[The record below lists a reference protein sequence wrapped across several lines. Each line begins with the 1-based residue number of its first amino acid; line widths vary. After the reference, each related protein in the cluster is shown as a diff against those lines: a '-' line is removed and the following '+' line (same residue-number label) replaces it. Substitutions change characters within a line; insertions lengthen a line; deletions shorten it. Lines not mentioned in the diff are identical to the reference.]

1 MNKIPDKYILIF
13 ATLVMVAI
21 KGNGQTT
28 LPEELTKNTI
38 KEQIKY
44 IEERTRI
51 YENYR
56 AIRQDMFQKIITNF
70 VDTLSAGKS
79 KIAILNNLTEALNH
93 TTDSLNVLLETTRTS
108 LKEIT
113 TTKNNIRVLGMELDK
128 VTYNS
133 IMWIVVAVLVFV
145 LVVGFL
151 AFKRNLFVTIR
162 TGKELKELKDE
173 FQAYRQSSRIAR
185 EKLEMDHFN
194 EMKKLKGR

>member
-1 MNKIPDKYILIF
+1 MKKLHYKWFMIF
-13 ATLVMVAI
+13 AALLLVTI

-38 KEQIKY
+38 KEQINY
-44 IEERTRI
+44 VVEHTRI

-56 AIRQDMFQKIITNF
+56 AIREDIFQKINTNF
-70 VDTLSAGKS
+70 IDSLSSGKS
-79 KIAILNNLTEALNH
+79 RIAILNNMTSALNIK
-93 TTDSLNVLLETTRTS
+93 TDSLNALLETTRAS

-113 TTKNNIRVLGMELDK
+113 ITKNNIKVLGFELDK

-133 IMWIVVAVLVFV
+133 IMWIIVAVLVFV

-151 AFKRNLFVTIR
+151 VFRRNLFVTIR
-162 TGKELKELKDE
+162 TGKELNELKDE

-194 EMKKLKGR
+194 EMKKLKGK

>member
-13 ATLVMVAI
+13 ATLLMVAV

-56 AIRQDMFQKIITNF
+56 AIREDMFQKINTNF
-70 VDTLSAGKS
+70 IDTLSAVKS
-79 KIAILNNLTEALNH
+79 KIAILNNLTSALNH
-93 TTDSLNVLLETTRTS
+93 TTDSLNTLLETTRTS

-194 EMKKLKGR
+194 EVKKLKGR

>member
-13 ATLVMVAI
+13 ATLLMVAV

-56 AIRQDMFQKIITNF
+56 AIREDMFQKINTNF
-70 VDTLSAGKS
+70 IDTLSAVKS
-79 KIAILNNLTEALNH
+79 KIAILNNLTSALNH
-93 TTDSLNVLLETTRTS
+93 TTDSLNTLLETTRTS

-151 AFKRNLFVTIR
+151 AFKRNLFITIR

-194 EMKKLKGR
+194 EVKKLKGR

>member
-1 MNKIPDKYILIF
+1 
-13 ATLVMVAI
+13 
-21 KGNGQTT
+21 
-28 LPEELTKNTI
+28 
-38 KEQIKY
+38 
-44 IEERTRI
+44 
-51 YENYR
+51 
-56 AIRQDMFQKIITNF
+56 
-70 VDTLSAGKS
+70 
-79 KIAILNNLTEALNH
+79 
-93 TTDSLNVLLETTRTS
+93 
-108 LKEIT
+108 
-113 TTKNNIRVLGMELDK
+113 MELDK